1 MWLGFNF
8 HVWLVFVC
16 CSVRFYGDLA
26 GFDPFDSIR
35 FGDNIVLLFLRD
47 RFFLLDTGQINPSRT
62 SNREGLMLP
71 GGKPEAELFVEAQK
85 SELCRSLCVAVLSS
99 FILNNNINDPIIQLS
114 LMAAHS

>member
-1 MWLGFNF
+1 MKDLTLKSNLGDVWLGFNF

-71 GGKPEAELFVEAQK
+71 GGKPEAELFVEAAT
-85 SELCRSLCVAVLSS
+85 ELGREPGPAQLLPAVYPL
-99 FILNNNINDPIIQLS
+99 
-114 LMAAHS
+114 